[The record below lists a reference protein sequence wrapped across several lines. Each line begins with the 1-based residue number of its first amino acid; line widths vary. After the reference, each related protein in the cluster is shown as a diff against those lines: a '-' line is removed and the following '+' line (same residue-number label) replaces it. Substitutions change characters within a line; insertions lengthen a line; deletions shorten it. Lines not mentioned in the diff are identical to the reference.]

1 MPSTRKGARAGQVK
15 QLEAPAA
22 LQVTHELSQEEHVE
36 PLAKKPEG
44 HTARHWL
51 ECRYGA
57 MEGQLVHSLLVPP
70 VQVAQVVSHGSQV
83 LVLVLAYV
91 PAAHVAEQSPATM
104 YGVAEA
110 HV

>member
-1 MPSTRKGARAGQVK
+1 
-15 QLEAPAA
+15 
-22 LQVTHELSQEEHVE
+22 
-36 PLAKKPEG
+36 
-44 HTARHWL
+44 
-51 ECRYGA
+51 
-57 MEGQLVHSLLVPP
+57 